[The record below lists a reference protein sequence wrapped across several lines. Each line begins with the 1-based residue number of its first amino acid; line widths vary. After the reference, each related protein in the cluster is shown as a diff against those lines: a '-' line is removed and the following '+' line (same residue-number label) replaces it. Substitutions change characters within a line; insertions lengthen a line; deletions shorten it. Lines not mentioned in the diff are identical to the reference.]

1 MNKKLKLA
9 IVVSH
14 PIQYFVPIYK
24 LLARSD
30 SIELIVIYYS
40 DAGAR
45 TYYDSQFEKEIQW
58 DIDLLG
64 GYKYEIL
71 EKGKPV
77 GKDRSF
83 WEIDSK
89 KLESVFDKFKPDA
102 VVLNGYSQRL
112 QWRAWQWAR
121 KHNSTLL
128 YISDSNLKN
137 KSRKIW
143 RKAFKI
149 LPVRFFFRYIDIYLC
164 TSDENARYI
173 KHYGGNERKIVR
185 SPTCGVDL
193 KRFPLHEKHR
203 VSSARQQIRSRFN
216 INNNE
221 FVILFTAKLI
231 TLKRPKDLVEA
242 SLILRSCGHNI
253 VSIFVGSGPQEN
265 ELKRIVSQSST
276 PEACRFVGFVNQKEI
291 VDFYFAA
298 DYFVL
303 PSEYEA
309 LGVSAVEAAASGL
322 PLILS
327 DQVGCIGPT
336 SAARVGENALVFP
349 QGNVNALK
357 DCIIKLMESP
367 EEAQKMG
374 EASRE
379 IAKTQNISV
388 AAAAI
393 EKAVL
398 EYRDGVFRNNDQT

>member
-1 MNKKLKLA
+1 MNKKPKLA

-14 PIQYFVPIYK
+14 PIQYFAPIYK

-121 KHNSTLL
+121 THNSKLL
-128 YISDSNLKN
+128 YISDSNLKD
-137 KSRKIW
+137 KSRNIW
-143 RKAFKI
+143 RKVFKI
-149 LPVRFFFRYIDIYLC
+149 LPIRIYFRYIDVYLC
-164 TSDENARYI
+164 TSDENSRYI
-173 KHYGGNERKIVR
+173 KYYGGNEKNIVL
-185 SPTCGVDL
+185 SPTHGVDL

-203 VSSARQQIRSRFN
+203 VCSVRQKIRSRLN
-216 INNNE
+216 ISNDE
-221 FVILFTAKLI
+221 FVILFTAKM
-231 TLKRPKDLVEA
+231 TPRKRPKDLVEA
-242 SLILRSCGHNI
+242 SLFLRSCGHNI
-253 VSIFVGSGPQEN
+253 VSIFVGSGPEEN
-265 ELKRIVSQSST
+265 ELKRIVSESST
-276 PEACRFVGFVNQKEI
+276 PEACRFVGFVNQREI
-291 VDFYFAA
+291 VEFYYAA

-303 PSEYEA
+303 PSESEP

-327 DQVGCIGPT
+327 DQVGCIGPS
-336 SAARVGENALVFP
+336 SAARVGENALVFQ
-349 QGNVNALK
+349 QGNVNALI
-357 DCIIKLMESP
+357 DCIMKLMEFP
-367 EEAQKMG
+367 EEAKKMG

-379 IAKTQNISV
+379 IAKTQDITV
-388 AAAAI
+388 AAATI
-393 EKAVL
+393 EKAFL
-398 EYRDGVFRNNDQT
+398 EHCCGV